1 MMNIRT
7 GKIIALIEVQTR
19 IQEYMEEYDVD
30 WVNTKLEID
39 EGLTI
44 DQVEI
49 LVNSIKEEY
58 LQRLFD
64 SLQEDIEKIRSG
76 NS

>member
-1 MMNIRT
+1 MNMRL
-7 GKIIALIEVQTR
+7 GKITALIAVQTK
-19 IQEYMEEYDVD
+19 IEEYIEEYNAD
-30 WVNTKLEID
+30 WARTKLEID
-39 EGLTI
+39 DSLTI
-44 DQVEI
+44 DQVEN